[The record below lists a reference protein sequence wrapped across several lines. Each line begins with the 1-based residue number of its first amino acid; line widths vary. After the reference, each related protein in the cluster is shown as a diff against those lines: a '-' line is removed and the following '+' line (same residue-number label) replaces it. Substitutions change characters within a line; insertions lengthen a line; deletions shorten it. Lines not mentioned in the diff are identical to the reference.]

1 MQDST
6 QRTMSYLWLPLLL
19 VFVLGASISTSISTS
34 VCRAESQNQEIEL
47 ESGYVPDSSDD
58 DTSITGFMPV
68 RNASNILSAVLNL
81 AELLSPVSGSD
92 AYPGCILHGPPVT
105 NTPA

>member
-19 VFVLGASISTSISTS
+19 VFVLGDSISTS

-81 AELLSPVSGSD
+81 ADLLSPVSGSD